1 LPHKNLLWR
10 NIIMIE
16 IKNLS
21 KIYQLGKEKLYALD
35 KVSLKIE
42 AGEFAAIVGPSGS
55 GKSTLM
61 NILGCLDIPTEGHYI
76 LDGKPVESLNDDQL
90 AEIRNEKIGFIF
102 QRYNLLT
109 RLNVYENVEI
119 PLIYLGIGNAERKK
133 RIEQAL
139 EQVGLSSHI
148 HHKPSELSGG
158 QQQRVAIARALAT
171 NPSVIMADEPTGA
184 LDSKTGR
191 EVLNLLKK
199 LHKSGRTIVLIT
211 HDLSIAAEAERR
223 IQIKDGHII
232 SDDGGE
238 NSETLSIV
246 KNGSKVNCN

>member
-1 LPHKNLLWR
+1 
-10 NIIMIE
+10 MIE

-191 EVLNLLKK
+191 EVLNLLQE

-211 HDLSIAAEAERR
+211 HDLAIAAEAERR

>member
-1 LPHKNLLWR
+1 
-10 NIIMIE
+10 MIE

-21 KIYQLGKEKLYALD
+21 KIYTIGKEKLYALD
-35 KVSLKIE
+35 KVSLKIND
-42 AGEFAAIVGPSGS
+42 GEFAAIVGPSGS

-61 NILGCLDIPTEGHYI
+61 NILGCLDTPSEGSYI
-76 LDGKPVESLNDDQL
+76 IDGTPAQNLNDDQL
-90 AEIRNEKIGFIF
+90 AEIRNAKIGFIF

-109 RLNVYENVEI
+109 KLNVYENVEI
-119 PLIYLGIGNAERKK
+119 PLIYLGIGNTERKE
-133 RIEQAL
+133 RIEKAL
-139 EQVGLSSHI
+139 NQVGLSSHI

-158 QQQRVAIARALAT
+158 QQQRVAIARALVT

-184 LDSKTGR
+184 LDSKTGK
-191 EVLNLLKK
+191 EVLALLQE

-211 HDLSIAAEAERR
+211 HDLAIAAEAERR

-238 NSETLSIV
+238 NYENTSAI
-246 KNGSKVNCN
+246 

>member
-1 LPHKNLLWR
+1 
-10 NIIMIE
+10 MIE

-191 EVLNLLKK
+191 EVLNLLQK

>member
-1 LPHKNLLWR
+1 
-10 NIIMIE
+10 MIE

-21 KIYQLGKEKLYALD
+21 KIYQIGKEKLYALD
-35 KVSLKIE
+35 KVSLKINN
-42 AGEFAAIVGPSGS
+42 GEFAAIVGPSGS

-61 NILGCLDIPTEGHYI
+61 NILGCLDIPSEGSYI
-76 LDGKPVESLNDDQL
+76 IDGTPVESLNDDQL
-90 AEIRNEKIGFIF
+90 AEIRNAKIGFIF
-102 QRYNLLT
+102 QKYNLLT
-109 RLNVYENVEI
+109 KLNVYENVEI
-119 PLIYLGIGNAERKK
+119 PLIYLGIGNTERKEK
-133 RIEQAL
+133 IEKAL
-139 EQVGLSSHI
+139 DQVGLSSHI

-158 QQQRVAIARALAT
+158 QQQRVAIARALVT

-184 LDSKTGR
+184 LDSKTGK
-191 EVLNLLKK
+191 EVLALLQE

-238 NSETLSIV
+238 NYEDTSAI
-246 KNGSKVNCN
+246 

>member
-1 LPHKNLLWR
+1 
-10 NIIMIE
+10 MIE

-191 EVLNLLKK
+191 EVLNLLQE

>member
-1 LPHKNLLWR
+1 
-10 NIIMIE
+10 MIE

-21 KIYQLGKEKLYALD
+21 KIYEIGKEKLYALD

-42 AGEFAAIVGPSGS
+42 EGEFAAIVGPSGS

-61 NILGCLDIPTEGHYI
+61 NILGCLDVPTEGHYL
-76 LDGKPVESLNDDQL
+76 LDGKAVESLNDDQL
-90 AEIRNEKIGFIF
+90 AAIRNEKIGFIF

-109 RLNVYENVEI
+109 KLNVYENVEI
-119 PLIYLGIGNAERKK
+119 PLIYLGLGNAERKE
-133 RIEQAL
+133 RIQKAL
-139 EQVGLSSHI
+139 DQVGLSSHM
-148 HHKPSELSGG
+148 HHKPTELSGG

-184 LDSKTGR
+184 LDSKTGK
-191 EVLNLLKK
+191 EVITLLQK

-232 SDDGGE
+232 SDDGGDSSE
-238 NSETLSIV
+238 NLSIAQ
-246 KNGSKVNCN
+246 NGH

>member
-1 LPHKNLLWR
+1 
-10 NIIMIE
+10 MIE

-21 KIYQLGKEKLYALD
+21 KIYQIGKEKLYALD
-35 KVSLKIE
+35 KVSLKIND
-42 AGEFAAIVGPSGS
+42 GEFAAIVGPSGS

-61 NILGCLDIPTEGHYI
+61 NILGCLDIPSEGSYI
-76 LDGKPVESLNDDQL
+76 IDGTPVESLNDDSL
-90 AEIRNEKIGFIF
+90 AEIRNAKIGFIF

-109 RLNVYENVEI
+109 KLNVYENVEI
-119 PLIYLGIGNAERKK
+119 PLIYLGIGNTERRS
-133 RIEQAL
+133 RIEKAL
-139 EQVGLSSHI
+139 DQVGLSSHI

-158 QQQRVAIARALAT
+158 QQQRVAIARALVT

-184 LDSKTGR
+184 LDSKTGK
-191 EVLNLLKK
+191 EVLALLQE

-238 NSETLSIV
+238 NYENTSAI
-246 KNGSKVNCN
+246 

>member
-1 LPHKNLLWR
+1 
-10 NIIMIE
+10 MIE

-21 KIYQLGKEKLYALD
+21 KIYEIGKEKLYALD

-42 AGEFAAIVGPSGS
+42 EGEFAAIVGPSGS

-61 NILGCLDIPTEGHYI
+61 NILGCLDTPTEGSYI
-76 LDGKPVESLNDDQL
+76 LDGEPVESLNDDQL
-90 AEIRNEKIGFIF
+90 ASIRNEKIGFIF

-109 RLNVYENVEI
+109 KLNVYENVEI
-119 PLIYLGIGNAERKK
+119 PLIYLGLGNAERKE
-133 RIEQAL
+133 RIQTAL
-139 EQVGLSSHI
+139 EQVGLASHI
-148 HHKPSELSGG
+148 HHKPTELSGG

-184 LDSKTGR
+184 LDSKTGK
-191 EVLNLLKK
+191 EVLALLQK

-232 SDDGGE
+232 SDDGGDTSE
-238 NSETLSIV
+238 NLSIAQ
-246 KNGSKVNCN
+246 NGH